1 MPLWCRG
8 FFLFFRVVSGDYGK
22 PFQGVQNLFEKNPQK
37 GLEFKSWQARL
48 GRRERPPPQ
57 TRHWSGPVFPGFTGD
72 FSNGEKAPG
81 MKCWVWSF
89 LLNHCGTCQREGFW
103 RLGLRGCW
111 IPNLWCFSDDI
122 ESNLWSIR
130 YLYRPRLWSIG
141 GHMLVYYFCHSK
153 CRFI

>member
-1 MPLWCRG
+1 MANH
-8 FFLFFRVVSGDYGK
+8 FK
-22 PFQGVQNLFEKNPQK
+22 GVQILFEKNPQK

-57 TRHWSGPVFPGFTGD
+57 TRHWSGPVFPGFTGGFFKRGESSGDEMLGVELPFEPLWNLSEGRD
-72 FSNGEKAPG
+72 FGDWAWG
-81 MKCWVWSF
+81 AV
-89 LLNHCGTCQREGFW
+89 GF
-103 RLGLRGCW
+103 
-111 IPNLWCFSDDI
+111 PNLWCFSDDI

-153 CRFI
+153 CRFFHEAMKFCQQDFGV